1 MDYINK
7 DDVVQ
12 TKGRIACEIQ
22 AADEILT
29 TEILIS
35 GMFNKME
42 PEIIAGVLSSL
53 VFQEGKDE
61 SKPSKHNELNEGH
74 KAILEIARKV
84 C

>member
-22 AADEILT
+22 AADEILA

-35 GMFNKME
+35 GLFNKME
-42 PEIIAGVLSSL
+42 PEAIAAVLSCL

-61 SKPSKHNELNEGH
+61 AKTSKHSDLNEGY
-74 KAILEIARKV
+74 KAIVEIAKKV